1 MASWMVHLRV
11 ADALLDKFN
20 GLTETAF
27 VVGNIAPDSGVP
39 TPDGRAYVPDKNTSH
54 FKRPD
59 KTGKTEISPEAFADQ
74 YFTKEMRA
82 GYNRKQY
89 SFYLGYYVHL
99 LTDVL
104 WKQEVWYPAVNAYR
118 AAYEA
123 DPQEMIRKWKRD
135 WYDLD
140 FRYLREHPD
149 FRAFQI
155 YEQAIG
161 FENGYLDIFAGDA
174 FDDRRKYITGF
185 YRKGRED
192 LDREYP
198 YLNEKQMDKFV
209 EDAVEYIENV
219 LGAAKF

>member
-11 ADALLDKFN
+11 ADALLAKFDN
-20 GLTETAF
+20 LEEKEF

-39 TPDGRAYVPDKNTSH
+39 TPDWSAYVPDKNTSH

-59 KTGKTEISPEAFADQ
+59 RTGRIEISPDAFAEQ

-82 GYNRKQY
+82 SYNRKQN

-104 WKQEVWYPAVNAYR
+104 WKQEVWYPAVNTYR
-118 AAYEA
+118 ADYDA
-123 DPQEMIRKWKRD
+123 DPKSMTWKWKRD

-140 FRYLREHPD
+140 FLYLRDHPE

-155 YEQAIG
+155 YEQARGSGSRISLS
-161 FENGYLDIFAGDA
+161 E
-174 FDDRRKYITGF
+174 RKTDGQI
-185 YRKGRED
+185 RGRCS
-192 LDREYP
+192 RIY
-198 YLNEKQMDKFV
+198 
-209 EDAVEYIENV
+209 
-219 LGAAKF
+219 